1 MRESRLRFVLISLLF
16 LIYSSF
22 LMAVETPSIESNQK
36 TKLQLE
42 DLLIWK
48 ISDELKLTPDQEK
61 KVTEIIKT
69 INKKKTENNLEIET
83 LTKQV
88 IKAEDEKTKSK
99 SFNDL
104 KKKLQQH
111 GALASEELEL
121 IKSALGIKKLGQYLE
136 VKNDISEKVKNL
148 IIPADKRSGKKLPP
162 PKIIEE

>member
-1 MRESRLRFVLISLLF
+1 MKLFLISLLPLFYSCF
-16 LIYSSF
+16 L
-22 LMAVETPSIESNQK
+22 AAAETSPAEASQK

-61 KVTEIIKT
+61 KVSEIIKT
-69 INKKKTENNLEIET
+69 INKKKTENNSEIES

-88 IKAEDEKTKSK
+88 IKSEDEKSK
-99 SFNDL
+99 NKAFSDL

-121 IKSALGIKKLGQYLE
+121 IKGAVGIKKLGQYLE
-136 VKNDISEKVKNL
+136 VKNDISEKVKSL
-148 IIPADKRSGKKLPP
+148 IMPSDKKGGKKLPP
-162 PKIIEE
+162 PKVIEE